1 MEFEDHEKLNT
12 YGINLDYLDYLRQLP
27 LQRKTLSMFIIYVF
41 TNAPSGVGE
50 RPGRKV
56 FKNEGQKEQY

>member
-1 MEFEDHEKLNT
+1 MEFEDHEKLNA
-12 YGINLDYLDYLRQLP
+12 YGINLDYLRQLP